1 MWRMNASSP
10 AITTYL
16 LWETGDGM
24 ALLNFMKPMNQLEE
38 GGRSAAPVQRD
49 AGEPEKK
56 CPNCH
61 KEIPLSRLWA
71 SDLVCGCG
79 YHFRM
84 KARQRIQMIAD
95 KDSFRELFSGM
106 QADNP
111 LNFPGYREK
120 IETVRA
126 ASGEKEAVVCGT
138 AMIGKQRCCLF
149 VMESYFMM
157 GSMGSAVGEKITSL
171 FEYAVQYRLP
181 VVGFTVSGGARMQEG
196 LLSLMQ
202 MAKTSA
208 AVKRHSDAGLL
219 YIAVLTDPTT
229 GGVTASFAMEADI
242 ILAEPGAT
250 VGFAGARVIEQT
262 TKKALPEGFQT
273 AEFVLEH
280 GFVDSIVPRSG
291 QKKYLAEI
299 LQMHDGRAV

>member
-1 MWRMNASSP
+1 
-10 AITTYL
+10 
-16 LWETGDGM
+16 M
-24 ALLNFMKPMNQLEE
+24 ALINFLKPKNQLEE
-38 GGRSAAPVQRD
+38 GGRTAALIQRD
-49 AGEPEKK
+49 EGEPEKK

-71 SDLVCGCG
+71 NRLVCPCG

-84 KARQRIQMIAD
+84 KARQRVKMLVD
-95 KDSFRELFSGM
+95 RDSFHELYSGVK
-106 QADNP
+106 ANNP
-111 LNFPGYREK
+111 LNFPGYTDKVEN
-120 IETVRA
+120 VRA
-126 ASGEKEAVVCGT
+126 ASGEEEAVICGT
-138 AMIGKQRCCLF
+138 AKIGRQDCCLF
-149 VMESYFMM
+149 AMEPYFMM
-157 GSMGSAVGEKITSL
+157 GSMGSAVGEKITLL
-171 FEYAVQYRLP
+171 FEYATKYRLP
-181 VVGFTVSGGARMQEG
+181 VIGFTVSGGARMQEG

-262 TKKALPEGFQT
+262 TKKSLPKGFQKS
-273 AEFVLEH
+273 EFVLEH
-280 GFVDSIVPRSG
+280 GFVDAIASRPS
-291 QKKYLAEI
+291 QKKFLAE
-299 LQMHDGRAV
+299 LLKMHNGG

>member
-1 MWRMNASSP
+1 MS
-10 AITTYL
+10 
-16 LWETGDGM
+16 
-24 ALLNFMKPMNQLEE
+24 FMKFTLKPKNQLEE
-38 GGRSAAPVQRD
+38 GGRTAAPVQQD
-49 AGEPEKK
+49 ALEPEKT

-61 KEIPLSRLWA
+61 KPIPLSRLWA
-71 SDLVCGCG
+71 NDLVCPCG

-84 KARQRIQMIAD
+84 KARQRIAMVAD
-95 KDSFRELFSGM
+95 KGSFRELFAQVQSG
-106 QADNP
+106 NP
-111 LNFPGYREK
+111 LDFPGYTEK
-120 IETVRA
+120 LETVRA
-126 ASGEKEAVVCGT
+126 ASGENEAVLCGT
-138 AMIGKQRCCLF
+138 AAIGGQSCCLF
-149 VMESYFMM
+149 VMEPYFMM

-171 FEYAVQYRLP
+171 YEYATEHRLP
-181 VVGFTVSGGARMQEG
+181 VIGFTVSGGARMQEG

-262 TKKALPEGFQT
+262 TRKALPREFQK
-273 AEFVLEH
+273 AEFVLQH
-280 GFVDSIVPRSG
+280 GFVDRIAPRAE
-291 QKKYLAEI
+291 QKKLLTE
-299 LQMHDGRAV
+299 LLRMHNGG

>member
-1 MWRMNASSP
+1 
-10 AITTYL
+10 
-16 LWETGDGM
+16 M
-24 ALLNFMKPMNQLEE
+24 ALLNFLKPKNQLEE
-38 GGRSAAPVQRD
+38 GGRTSAPVQRD
-49 AGEPEKK
+49 AGEPEKN

-61 KEIPLSRLWA
+61 KDIPLSRLWA
-71 SDLVCGCG
+71 NDLVCPCG

-84 KARQRIQMIAD
+84 KARQRIQMITD
-95 KDSFRELFSGM
+95 KGSFHELFSSM
-106 QADNP
+106 KTDNP
-111 LNFPGYREK
+111 LNFPGYKDK
-120 IETVRA
+120 IETVRT
-126 ASGEKEAVVCGT
+126 ASGEEEAVICGT
-138 AMIGKQRCCLF
+138 ATIGDRKCCLF

-171 FEYAVQYRLP
+171 FEYAIDYHLP
-181 VVGFTVSGGARMQEG
+181 VIGFTVSGGARMQEG

-208 AVKRHSDAGLL
+208 AVRRHSDAGLL

-262 TKKALPEGFQT
+262 TKKALPEGFQK

-280 GFVDSIVPRSG
+280 GFVDSIISRAN
-291 QKKYLAEI
+291 QKKI
-299 LQMHDGRAV
+299 LSELLKLHDGRNVL

>member
-1 MWRMNASSP
+1 
-10 AITTYL
+10 
-16 LWETGDGM
+16 M
-24 ALLNFMKPMNQLEE
+24 AEIPFLQFLKPKNELEQ
-38 GGRSAAPVQRD
+38 GGRTPVFHEMEEVEAAKQ
-49 AGEPEKK
+49 
-56 CPNCH
+56 CP
-61 KEIPLSRLWA
+61 
-71 SDLVCGCG
+71 VCGKRTPISVLIGEDFSVCQCG
-79 YHFRM
+79 HHFRM
-84 KARQRIQMIAD
+84 DARERINSFTD
-95 KDSFRELFSGM
+95 KDSFAELFTDVKSR
-106 QADNP
+106 DVID
-111 LNFPGYREK
+111 FPGYAKKLEN
-120 IETVRA
+120 VRMV
-126 ASGEKEAVVCGT
+126 SGEPEAVVCGT
-138 AMIGKQRCCLF
+138 CTVQEQPCALF
-149 VMESYFMM
+149 IMEPYFMM

>member
-1 MWRMNASSP
+1 
-10 AITTYL
+10 
-16 LWETGDGM
+16 M
-24 ALLNFMKPMNQLEE
+24 ALINFLKPKNQLEE
-38 GGRSAAPVQRD
+38 GGRTSAPIHED
-49 AGEPEKK
+49 AGEPEKN

-61 KEIPLSRLWA
+61 KDIPLSRLWA
-71 SDLVCGCG
+71 NDLVCACG

-84 KARQRIQMIAD
+84 KARQRIKLIAD
-95 KDSFRELFSGM
+95 KDSFIELFGSVKSE
-106 QADNP
+106 NP
-111 LNFPGYREK
+111 LNFPGYK
-120 IETVRA
+120 DKAETARV
-126 ASGEKEAVVCGT
+126 ASSEEEAVITGV
-138 AMIGKQRCCLF
+138 AEIGRQKCCLF

-157 GSMGSAVGEKITSL
+157 GSMGSAVGEKITLL
-171 FEYAVQYRLP
+171 FEYALKHRLP

-250 VGFAGARVIEQT
+250 VGFAGKRVIEQT
-262 TKKALPEGFQT
+262 TKKSLPKEFQT
-273 AEFVLEH
+273 SEFVLDH
-280 GFVDSIVPRSG
+280 GFIDKIVSRQS
-291 QKKYLAEI
+291 QKKMLS
-299 LQMHDGRAV
+299 LLLKMHNGG

>member
-1 MWRMNASSP
+1 
-10 AITTYL
+10 
-16 LWETGDGM
+16 M
-24 ALLNFMKPMNQLEE
+24 ALINFLKPKNQLEE
-38 GGRSAAPVQRD
+38 GGRTAAPVQQD
-49 AGEPEKK
+49 AGEPEKN

-61 KEIPLSRLWA
+61 KDIPLSRLWA
-71 SDLVCGCG
+71 NDLVCPCG

-84 KARQRIQMIAD
+84 KARQRIRMIAD
-95 KDSFRELFSGM
+95 KDSFHELYSEMKSG
-106 QADNP
+106 NP
-111 LNFPGYREK
+111 LNFPGYK
-120 IETVRA
+120 DKMETVRA
-126 ASGEKEAVVCGT
+126 ASGEEEAVICGT
-138 AMIGKQRCCLF
+138 AKIGKENCCLF

-171 FEYAVQYRLP
+171 FEYATEHRLP
-181 VVGFTVSGGARMQEG
+181 VIGFTVSGGARMQEG

-242 ILAEPGAT
+242 IVAEPGAT

-262 TKKALPEGFQT
+262 TKKTLPKEFQKS
-273 AEFVLEH
+273 EFVLEH
-280 GFVDSIVPRSG
+280 GFIDSIVHRAN
-291 QKKYLAEI
+291 QKKL
-299 LQMHDGRAV
+299 LFDLLKLHGRE

>member
-1 MWRMNASSP
+1 
-10 AITTYL
+10 
-16 LWETGDGM
+16 M
-24 ALLNFMKPMNQLEE
+24 AWLNFLKPKNQLEE
-38 GGRSAAPVQRD
+38 GGRTSVPLQQD

-61 KEIPLSRLWA
+61 KEIPLSRLW
-71 SDLVCGCG
+71 SNDLVCPCG

-84 KARQRIQMIAD
+84 KARQRIRMIAD
-95 KDSFRELFSGM
+95 RNSFFEMYANMKTG
-106 QADNP
+106 DP
-111 LNFPGYREK
+111 LGFPGYQDK
-120 IETVRA
+120 IETIRS
-126 ASGEKEAVVCGT
+126 ASREEEAVVCGT
-138 AMIGKQRCCLF
+138 AVIGGQKCCLF
-149 VMESYFMM
+149 VMEPYFMM
-157 GSMGSAVGEKITSL
+157 GSMGCAVGEKITTL
-171 FEYAVQYRLP
+171 FEYAVEHRLP
-181 VVGFTVSGGARMQEG
+181 VLGFTVSGGARMQEG

-262 TKKALPEGFQT
+262 TRKTLPDGFQT
-273 AEFVLEH
+273 AEFVLQH
-280 GFVDSIVPRSG
+280 GFIDSIVPRSG
-291 QKKYLAEI
+291 QKKFLSE
-299 LQMHDGRAV
+299 LLKLHDGRALL

>member
-1 MWRMNASSP
+1 
-10 AITTYL
+10 
-16 LWETGDGM
+16 M
-24 ALLNFMKPMNQLEE
+24 AFINFLKPKNKLEE
-38 GGRSAAPVQRD
+38 GGRTAAPVQQD

-56 CPNCH
+56 CPNCR
-61 KEIPLSRLWA
+61 KDIPLSRLWA
-71 SDLVCGCG
+71 NDLVCACG

-84 KARQRIQMIAD
+84 KARQRIQMIVD
-95 KDSFRELFSGM
+95 RDSFQELFADVKSG
-106 QADNP
+106 NP
-111 LNFPGYREK
+111 LNFPGYQEK
-120 IETVRA
+120 AETVRA
-126 ASGEKEAVVCGT
+126 ISGEEEAVICGT
-138 AMIGKQRCCLF
+138 ARIGEEKCCLF

-157 GSMGSAVGEKITSL
+157 GSMGSAVGEKITRT
-171 FEYAVQYRLP
+171 FEYATRHRLP
-181 VVGFTVSGGARMQEG
+181 VIGFTVSGGARMQEG

-262 TKKALPEGFQT
+262 TRKALPAGFQT
-273 AEFVLEH
+273 SEFVLDH
-280 GFVDSIVPRSG
+280 GFIDRIVIRSE
-291 QKKYLAEI
+291 QKKLLSEL
-299 LQMHDGRAV
+299 LQMHGGGN